1 MKQGTMIL
9 QVQPFQLHDIDLQE
23 DGSFKLSLSYSVSKT
38 NKKRG
43 RKQATRD
50 KAPWKMYSQLE
61 DVLSMLRWKISSTI
75 KHKGNWSSISS
86 WRKNTTQ
93 PCSNII
99 ARPPKSC
106 PTIQIDRFEGLEW
119 MRKMLHFKDVSGVQ
133 MEVWSF
139 HHLIKARKF
148 SSA

>member
-61 DVLSMLRWKISSTI
+61 DVLSMLR
-75 KHKGNWSSISS
+75 
-86 WRKNTTQ
+86 
-93 PCSNII
+93 
-99 ARPPKSC
+99 
-106 PTIQIDRFEGLEW
+106 
-119 MRKMLHFKDVSGVQ
+119 
-133 MEVWSF
+133 
-139 HHLIKARKF
+139 
-148 SSA
+148 